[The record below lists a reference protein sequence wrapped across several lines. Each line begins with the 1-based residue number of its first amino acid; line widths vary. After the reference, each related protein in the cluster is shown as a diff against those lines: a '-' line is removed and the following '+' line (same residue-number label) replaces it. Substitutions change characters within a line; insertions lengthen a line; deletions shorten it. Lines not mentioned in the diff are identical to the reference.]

1 MVHSAGDRKQFDYK
15 PFGDTLWTSDG
26 GVNREGFDGTIFDNE
41 SSLQMLGARMYDN
54 ETGRFTTCDPL
65 WAAFQAQSPYSYA
78 YNSPLTWRDPSGL
91 APEKEKDREKLMVG
105 G

>member
-1 MVHSAGDRKQFDYK
+1 MIRVYLAVHRFHATGDLFVLPNGSTEVSISDNIGSVRLVVHSAGDKKQFDYK

-54 ETGRFTTCDPL
+54 ET
-65 WAAFQAQSPYSYA
+65 
-78 YNSPLTWRDPSGL
+78 
-91 APEKEKDREKLMVG
+91 
-105 G
+105 